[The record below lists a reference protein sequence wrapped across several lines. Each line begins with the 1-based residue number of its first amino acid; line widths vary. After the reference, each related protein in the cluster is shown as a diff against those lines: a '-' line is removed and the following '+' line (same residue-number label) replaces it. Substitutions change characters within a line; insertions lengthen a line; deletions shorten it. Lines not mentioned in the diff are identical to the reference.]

1 MLRSAVQI
9 GEKGNKLLLFAGSF
23 EVDKQMQD
31 GFITMA
37 KAVTTSIT
45 ALVNNSQVIAQKCED
60 QVIQNEVV
68 NAAKLTDMA
77 TQALITCTKVLAP
90 CIDSQLCQDQLMEAC
105 KLVAAAIEKIVMATQ
120 VCICLYTCSV

>member
-1 MLRSAVQI
+1 MLQSAVEI
-9 GEKGNKLLLFAGSF
+9 GAKSNNLLLFAGSF

-45 ALVNNSQVIAQKCED
+45 ALVDNSQVIAQKCED
-60 QVIQNEVV
+60 QVLQNEVV

-77 TQALITCTKVLAP
+77 THALITCTKVLAP
-90 CIDSQLCQDQLMEAC
+90 CIDSQLCQEQLMEAC
-105 KLVAAAIEKIVMATQ
+105 KLVAAAVEKIVMATQ
-120 VCICLYTCSV
+120 VCVCLYMC